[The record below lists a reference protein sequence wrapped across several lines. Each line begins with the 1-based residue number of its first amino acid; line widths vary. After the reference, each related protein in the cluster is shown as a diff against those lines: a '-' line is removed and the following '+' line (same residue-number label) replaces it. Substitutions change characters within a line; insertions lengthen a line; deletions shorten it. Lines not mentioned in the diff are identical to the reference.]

1 MLRFQSGLRPNAKK
15 GKNWAILRQPVRI
28 DGFKLETGRGNAS
41 RPASLKRGRVVIG
54 QMTGAALRA
63 LLVAL
68 LIAMP
73 SMLVSG
79 VGIDGSQFVMLLA
92 LLAAGLVL
100 MEYTSAYPSLIAFR
114 HAPPYNRLRFGMI
127 FTAVLILTLYCRGN
141 SDPGTLTQIMTSI
154 GMILGNMSDFPYS
167 PVRLVVLMLPIG
179 TDEVLVASVRMAAG
193 VCYTL
198 SVVMILIF
206 AALVRVY
213 GWPARHGAFNVWINL
228 PMFDATSCADVVA
241 RLKGHARVNLMLGFL
256 LPFLIPALVYGASVS
271 IDFGVLSVPQTLIW
285 TMCIWAFLPASLMMR
300 GIAMVRI
307 ATMIEDK
314 RRRTYAAAEGL
325 LPI

>member
-1 MLRFQSGLRPNAKK
+1 M
-15 GKNWAILRQPVRI
+15 
-28 DGFKLETGRGNAS
+28 
-41 RPASLKRGRVVIG
+41 IG

-73 SMLVSG
+73 SMLISG

-92 LLAAGLVL
+92 LLAAGLVM
-100 MEYTSAYPSLIAFR
+100 MEYNSAYPSLIAFR
-114 HAPPYNRLRFGMI
+114 HAPPYNRLRFAVV
-127 FTAVLILTLYCRGN
+127 FLAVLILTLVYRGN

-154 GMILGNMSDFPYS
+154 GVILGNMTDFPYS
-167 PVRLVVLMLPIG
+167 PVRLAVLMLPIE
-179 TDEVLVASVRMAAG
+179 TDDALVDAVRMAAG

-198 SVVMILIF
+198 SIVMILIF
-206 AALVRVY
+206 TALVRFY

-228 PMFDATSCADVVA
+228 PMFDATSGGDVVA
-241 RLKGHARVNLMLGFL
+241 RLKGHARINLILGFL
-256 LPFLIPALVYGASVS
+256 LPFLIPATVYATSGS
-271 IDFGVLSVPQTLIW
+271 IDIGALSVPQTLIW
-285 TMCIWAFLPASLMMR
+285 TMCLWAFLPASLMMR
-300 GIAMVRI
+300 GIAMARI
-307 ATMIEDK
+307 ANMIEDK